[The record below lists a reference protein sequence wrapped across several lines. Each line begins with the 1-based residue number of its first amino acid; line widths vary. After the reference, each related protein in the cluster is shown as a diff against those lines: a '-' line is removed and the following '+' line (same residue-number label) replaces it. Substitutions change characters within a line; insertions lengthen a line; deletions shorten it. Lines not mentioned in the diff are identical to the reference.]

1 MMNLRLLSA
10 FQALEMMQKNGCKKA
25 YGVNRKQ
32 ARAVLAEYGVE
43 LSPRQKVQGRSLEDF
58 MSNAGYEFV

>member
-10 FQALEMMQKNGCKKA
+10 FQALEMMQKNNLKKA

-32 ARAVLAEYGVE
+32 ARGVLAEYGVE